1 MSARPTRVAPTST
14 FGTRPARISA
24 PRAAGGSYAEILKS
38 SALIGGSSLVN
49 LLIGVARTKALAV
62 LLGPAGYGLMGAY
75 QLIVELTR
83 CVAQLGLNSSGVRQI
98 AQASA
103 TGDLVRTAKTAA
115 VLRGAA
121 LASAVLGAAG
131 LALLAPKVSLATFGS
146 VDRASEVIVLS
157 LAVFF
162 TLIAGGQLALLQGL
176 RRVSEIATLG
186 IVGTALSSLLTV
198 ALIYQVGQ
206 RGVALSFV
214 ASAAVLVL
222 VGWWYRR
229 KVLLPA
235 AALTVQQ
242 TLVQSAALLKL
253 GFAFML
259 SGLLMAGTMYV
270 VRTILLQ
277 QAGLE
282 AAGLYQAA
290 WTVGGLYVAYVLQA
304 MSSDFYPRLVA
315 KIDSPQDCNRLVNE
329 QACVSFLL
337 GGPGILATLAFAPY
351 VVAVLYSAKFAGAVE
366 VLRWICLGMALRIVS
381 YPMGYILVAKNRQRL
396 FVGTDL
402 AWACFNVGM
411 TYWGVIRFG
420 VVGAGMAYAASYVL
434 HCLMVYP
441 IAHRLT
447 GFSWSRDNRTVLL
460 IFIGLIAAVF
470 AAPYV
475 LPAPYVGGFG
485 IAAFLLSSGHSLS
498 KLARLPGLPPLPNA
512 ISSTLLA
519 FGSWR
524 NGR

>member
-1 MSARPTRVAPTST
+1 
-14 FGTRPARISA
+14 
-24 PRAAGGSYAEILKS
+24 
-38 SALIGGSSLVN
+38 
-49 LLIGVARTKALAV
+49 
-62 LLGPAGYGLMGAY
+62 
-75 QLIVELTR
+75 
-83 CVAQLGLNSSGVRQI
+83 
-98 AQASA
+98 
-103 TGDLVRTAKTAA
+103 
-115 VLRGAA
+115 
-121 LASAVLGAAG
+121 
-131 LALLAPKVSLATFGS
+131 
-146 VDRASEVIVLS
+146 
-157 LAVFF
+157 
-162 TLIAGGQLALLQGL
+162 
-176 RRVSEIATLG
+176 
-186 IVGTALSSLLTV
+186 
-198 ALIYQVGQ
+198 
-206 RGVALSFV
+206 
-214 ASAAVLVL
+214 
-222 VGWWYRR
+222 
-229 KVLLPA
+229 
-235 AALTVQQ
+235 
-242 TLVQSAALLKL
+242 
-253 GFAFML
+253 
-259 SGLLMAGTMYV
+259 
-270 VRTILLQ
+270 
-277 QAGLE
+277 
-282 AAGLYQAA
+282 
-290 WTVGGLYVAYVLQA
+290 
-304 MSSDFYPRLVA
+304 
-315 KIDSPQDCNRLVNE
+315 
-329 QACVSFLL
+329 VSFLL